1 MSPRAVAS
9 AIVEATLGLLADG
22 ERLTY
27 DALARRA
34 GVSRQTL
41 YTHFPTRAELLVAT
55 ADHARTAA
63 GADAATQEIYDAR
76 TAVDALRALVAFHVA
91 FVPRVLPAYIAVE
104 RERSVDPEVD
114 AAFRARS
121 AGRHRVARLVATRLA
136 AEHALAPPWTVDTA
150 TDLIHA
156 LTTGTSTALFMH
168 DAGWKAE
175 ELRDRLTVT
184 LERTLLNHTNRE
196 DP

>member
-1 MSPRAVAS
+1 MSPRAVAN
-9 AIVEATLGLLADG
+9 AIVEATLRLLADG

-27 DALARRA
+27 DALARSA

-41 YTHFPTRAELLVAT
+41 YTYFPTRAELLVAT

-63 GADAATQEIYDAR
+63 GADAATQEIYEAPS
-76 TAVDALRALVAFHVA
+76 AVGALRALVAFHVA
-91 FVPRVLPAYIAVE
+91 FVPPVLPAYIAVE

-121 AGRHRVARLVATRLA
+121 AGRHCVVRLVATRLA
-136 AEHALAPPWTVDTA
+136 AEHALASPWTVDTA

-168 DAGWKAE
+168 DARWTVE

-184 LERTLLNHTNRE
+184 LERTLLNPANRE